1 MALIV
6 APADG
11 FDSYITIAQAEAYIA
26 DMGRSGW
33 PADEAAQE
41 AALRQATQY
50 IRLRYAPQGQH
61 IDPPHPNLVAA
72 TTEAALRA
80 GKLFA
85 DVDPRAITQQTVG
98 PITTAYADP
107 VNGGQVRFALID
119 ALMAGIGADARS
131 GVFMLKRV

>member
-1 MALIV
+1 MTLIV

-11 FDSYITIAQAEAYIA
+11 FDSYITTDQADTYIA
-26 DMGRSGW
+26 DMGRKGW
-33 PADEAAQE
+33 PDDKGAKE

-50 IRLRYAPQGQH
+50 IRLRYAPQEQY
-61 IDPPHPNLVAA
+61 IDPPHKNLIAA
-72 TTEAALRA
+72 TTEAALRTD
-80 GKLFA
+80 KLFT
-85 DVDPRAITQQTVG
+85 DVDPRAVMQQTVG
-98 PITTAYADP
+98 PLSTTYADP